1 MRPSAALLVAL
12 LAALP
17 TAGCHDVKLESRFGP
32 SDIGIYDDLYA
43 VSLPDAQHAVA
54 VGYWGAVYQSEDGG
68 LTWAKRES
76 GTLRSLY
83 DVSMGDA
90 LHGWAVGQL
99 GLILRTTDG
108 GKTWSPQS
116 NPKQEQG
123 VHLFGVHAIDANT
136 AWAVG
141 EWGTRIFTD
150 DGGQSWQDFSLTIDE
165 RNPRFVWLAPVDQD
179 RVRRGEKV
187 FEDVTLNDVTC
198 RPPPSQHCWIAG
210 EFGYVFH
217 SETGGRS
224 WDRGQ
229 IQGDVQDE
237 RIDVPFEATD
247 ISPGDADRLKEFARR
262 VLPESHLN
270 VEIEPKA
277 SDKEIASLTKGGKP
291 EALFEVLDARKDAV
305 RGVIEDS
312 GILSDRIRNRGA
324 PPWDYE
330 DFQKDDPDF
339 LKRYV
344 EGRRAPTGGIDV
356 RVSQNPFLFTVR
368 FESDDEGMI
377 SGLGGLMLRTH
388 DGGLTW
394 SYERIPRKQAVFAV
408 ALAGGRA
415 VAVGEK
421 GLVEVS
427 TDGGHSWDAPRS
439 GFPSIFVFMRDLRF
453 APDSKLGLIVGQ
465 QGLILRSQDAGATW
479 SRVLP
484 PEKKTPQQQAKL

>member
-1 MRPSAALLVAL
+1 MRSRSALLIALLGAAL
-12 LAALP
+12 

-32 SDIGIYDDLYA
+32 GDIGIYDDLYA
-43 VSLPDAQHAVA
+43 VSVPDDQHAVA
-54 VGYWGAVYQSEDGG
+54 VGYWGAIYQSEDGG
-68 LTWAKRES
+68 LSWTKRES

-108 GKTWSPQS
+108 GKTWSPQP

-150 DGGQSWQDFSLTIDE
+150 DGGTSWQDFSLTIDE
-165 RNPRFVWLAPVDQD
+165 QNPRFVWLPPVDQD

-198 RPPPSQHCWIAG
+198 RPPPSQRCWIAG
-210 EFGYVFH
+210 EFGYIFH
-217 SETGGRS
+217 SETQGRT
-224 WDRGQ
+224 WERGR
-229 IQGDVQDE
+229 ILGDVQDE

-247 ISPGDADRLKEFARR
+247 ISPADAARLKEFAAR

-277 SDKEIASLTKGGKP
+277 SDKEIAALTKGGNP
-291 EALFEVLDARKDAV
+291 EALFEVLDARKDSV
-305 RGVIEDS
+305 RSVIEDS
-312 GILSDRIRNRGA
+312 GLLSDRIRNRGA

-330 DFQKDDPDF
+330 DFLKDDPDF
-339 LKRYV
+339 LKRYLA
-344 EGRRAPTGGIDV
+344 GRRAPTGGIDV

-368 FESDDEGMI
+368 FQSDQQGMI
-377 SGLGGLMLRTH
+377 SGLGGLMLSTK

-394 SYERIPRKQAVFAV
+394 SYERMPRKQAVFAV
-408 ALAGGRA
+408 GLAGERA

-421 GLVEVS
+421 GLVQVS
-427 TDGGHSWDAPRS
+427 TDGGHTWEAPTR
-439 GFPSIFVFMRDLRF
+439 GFPSVFVFMRDLHF
-453 APDSKLGLIVGQ
+453 APDEKLGLIVGQ
-465 QGLILRSQDAGATW
+465 QGLILRSDDAGASW

-484 PEKKTPQQQAKL
+484 PEKKAPQQQAKL

>member
-1 MRPSAALLVAL
+1 MRSRAALLATLFAVSL
-12 LAALP
+12 S
-17 TAGCHDVKLESRFGP
+17 AGCHDVKLESRFGP
-32 SDIGIYDDLYA
+32 GDIGIYDDLYA
-43 VSLPDAQHAVA
+43 VSLPDDQHAVA
-54 VGYWGAVYQSEDGG
+54 VGYWGAIYQSDDGG
-68 LTWAKRES
+68 VSWAKRDS

-99 GLILRTTDG
+99 GVILRTTDG
-108 GKTWSPQS
+108 GKTWSPQA
-116 NPKQEQG
+116 NPKQAQG

-150 DGGQSWQDFSLTIDE
+150 DGGESWQDFSLTIDE
-165 RNPRFVWLAPVDQD
+165 RNPRFIWLPPVDQD

-210 EFGYVFH
+210 EFGYVFY

-224 WDRGQ
+224 WERGQ
-229 IQGDVQDE
+229 ILGDVQDQ

-247 ISPGDADRLKEFARR
+247 ITASDTDRLKAFAAR

-277 SDKEIASLTKGGKP
+277 SDREIAALTKGGKP
-291 EALFEVLDARKDAV
+291 EPLFEVLDARKDSV

-324 PPWDYE
+324 PPWDFE
-330 DFQKDDPDF
+330 DFLKDDPGF
-339 LKRYV
+339 LKRYLD
-344 EGRRAPTGGIDV
+344 ERRAPQGGVDV

-368 FESDDEGMI
+368 FRSDDDGMI

-388 DGGLTW
+388 DGGRTW
-394 SYERIPRKQAVFAV
+394 AYERIPRKQAVFAV
-408 ALAGGRA
+408 AMAGPRA

-427 TDGGHSWDAPRS
+427 TDDGHSWEAPQK
-439 GFPSIFVFMRDLRF
+439 GFPSVFVFMRDLRF

-465 QGLILRSQDAGATW
+465 QGLILRSQDSGATW
-479 SRVLP
+479 NQVLP
-484 PEKKTPQQQAKL
+484 PEKKAPQQQAGL